1 MRETIIDEPTEYLEI
16 KWDKERFALI
26 RTLTVGTTTI
36 ILNTREANKIA
47 KFIKEWDNA
56 NW

>member
-47 KFIKEWDNA
+47 KFIKE
-56 NW
+56 